1 MNKKIN
7 GVILIIFGGY
17 LLIGNT
23 IFSILFNY
31 AGTIGFYI
39 PLSPEVY
46 WASWWCQYGSL
57 TIAIAAAGLILIIL
71 GIRIF
76 IKRNEIS
83 EITAEANKIHQ
94 KFKFYL

>member
-31 AGTIGFYI
+31 VGPIGFYI
-39 PLSPEVY
+39 PLSPEEY
-46 WASWWCQYGSL
+46 WTNWWYQYGFI
-57 TIAIAAAGLILIIL
+57 TVAIAVVGLILIIL

-76 IKRNEIS
+76 IKGNKFPEIR
-83 EITAEANKIHQ
+83 AEVNQIH
-94 KFKFYL
+94 

>member
-39 PLSPEVY
+39 PLSPEEY
-46 WASWWCQYGSL
+46 WASWWGQYGII
-57 TIAIAAAGLILIIL
+57 TVAIAVTGLILLIF
-71 GIRIF
+71 GIRVF

-83 EITAEANKIHQ
+83 EITAEANKIH
-94 KFKFYL
+94 